1 MNRVFVAL
9 LIMVVMFIAGCGAGQ
24 HSKAAQTKGPMLAH
38 NVYFTLK
45 DSSDS
50 AKSALTDSCYKYLKD
65 HPGVVFFA
73 AGPIAEEL
81 DRPVNVR
88 DFDIGLH
95 VIFKNMK
102 FHDQYQTADRHLKFI
117 EENEDNFEQVRVFD
131 TLVR

>member
-9 LIMVVMFIAGCGAGQ
+9 IIMVVMLVTGCGAGQ
-24 HSKAAQTKGPMLAH
+24 HSRRVQAEEPMLAH

-50 AKSALTDSCYKYLKD
+50 AKSALTDSCYMYLKD

-81 DRPVNVR
+81 NRPVNVC
-88 DFDIGLH
+88 DFDVGLH
-95 VIFKNMK
+95 IFFKTKK
-102 FHDQYQTADRHLKFI
+102 FHDEYQTADRHLKFI
-117 EENEDNFEQVRVFD
+117 EENKANFGKVQVFD